1 MFYVPD
7 QYKNQEMCDRIISD
21 PFSTTYVLDQY
32 KSQQICDKA
41 VDDCLASLKFV
52 PDCFVTI
59 KMIKILFSALYA
71 GENNSILMK
80 ILVMLYLIVME
91 WVFLIRLS
99 IILTLTKLVMM
110 KMVLIPSFIADF
122 WKMHLSN

>member
-71 GENNSILMK
+71 GENNS
-80 ILVMLYLIVME
+80 MLYLIVME